1 MMERKFEESIAYNIE
16 TFELAKNMN
25 LYQGMVDLLVNIGIS
40 RSNLGFSDAA
50 RVDFEEARKLSMSF
64 SVDGSS
70 IPNY

>member
-1 MMERKFEESIAYNIE
+1 
-16 TFELAKNMN
+16 MN

-50 RVDFEEARKLSMSF
+50 RVDFEEDRKLSRSF